1 MVFAFLKALSVTYSA
16 SASRESFESRQGH
29 APEQETTETQ
39 SFESMSPHATGLIAT
54 SAHAATGVTFLGA
67 GWSWSQFILSD
78 PRIPAGSPNEPR
90 CLVTDVFD
98 RGE

>member
-39 SFESMSPHATGLIAT
+39 SFESMSPHATGLTAT
-54 SAHAATGVTFLGA
+54 SAHAAGRARDRADVRT
-67 GWSWSQFILSD
+67 
-78 PRIPAGSPNEPR
+78 SPNLIKPG
-90 CLVTDVFD
+90 D
-98 RGE
+98 RRDGWTSARG